1 VAAAATMR
9 TVSILGL
16 FQGESVKSRL
26 DLSRGRTTGFDYLR
40 IALALLVLLVHVPR
54 TTTADDAWLWSPYVR
69 PLTGAILPAFFALS
83 GFLVTGSLQRSKTL
97 VEFAVLRALRLV
109 PALAV
114 EVMVAALILGPLLTV
129 FPLDRYFTD
138 VKFYRYALNIVGDI
152 QYKLP
157 GLFLHNPDP
166 DMVNRQLWTIPA
178 ELRCYA
184 ALMVLAVLGFAR
196 RWPWMLALL
205 GACVIGFPL
214 FDFIRHRDIFAIANV
229 PPMLLVLAF
238 LAGVSFNLLA
248 EWTPLNGGLF
258 ILCIGLGYVAMLFRE
273 TTYFAAV
280 PLTYVTLFMGLSRPP
295 KTFITAAGDYSYGVY
310 LYGFPIQQAYA
321 CLFPHF
327 RVWWASL
334 VFTLPI
340 VLGLAFLSW
349 TLVESRVLGR
359 RGQVIALAGS
369 LQVRARQALAR
380 RWPNRPPAGERRTG
394 GGSSP

>member
-1 VAAAATMR
+1 MQTA
-9 TVSILGL
+9 SILGL
-16 FQGESVKSRL
+16 FRGESVKSRL
-26 DLSRGRTTGFDYLR
+26 EVSRGRTTGFDYLR
-40 IALALLVLLVHVPR
+40 ITLAVLVLLVHVPR
-54 TTTADDAWLWSPYVR
+54 TTTADDGWLWSHYIR

-83 GFLVTGSLQRSKTL
+83 GFLVTGSLQRSRTL

-114 EVMVAALILGPLLTV
+114 EVTVAAVILGPLLTV
-129 FPLDRYFTD
+129 FPLKHYFTD
-138 VKFYRYALNIVGDI
+138 AKFYRYALNIVGDI

-184 ALMVLAVLGFAR
+184 ALMVLAVLGFAS
-196 RWPWMLALL
+196 RWSWMLALL
-205 GACVIGFPL
+205 GVCVVGFPL
-214 FDFIRHRDIFAIANV
+214 FDLVRHRDIFAIANV
-229 PPMLLVLAF
+229 PPTVLVLAF
-238 LAGVSFNLLA
+238 LMGVTLNLLA
-248 EWTPLNGGLF
+248 QWTPLSGGLF
-258 ILCIGLGYVAMLFRE
+258 VVCLGLGYGAMLFRE
-273 TTYFAAV
+273 TTWFATA
-280 PLTYVTLFMGLSRPP
+280 PLTYVTIFLGLTRPP

-334 VFTLPI
+334 LFTLPI

-349 TLVESRVLGR
+349 TLVESRVLSR
-359 RGQVIALAGS
+359 RAEVIALADS
-369 LQVRARQALAR
+369 LQDRARRLFAR
-380 RWPNRPPAGERRTG
+380 RRPDRPPAGERRADG
-394 GGSSP
+394 RSNP